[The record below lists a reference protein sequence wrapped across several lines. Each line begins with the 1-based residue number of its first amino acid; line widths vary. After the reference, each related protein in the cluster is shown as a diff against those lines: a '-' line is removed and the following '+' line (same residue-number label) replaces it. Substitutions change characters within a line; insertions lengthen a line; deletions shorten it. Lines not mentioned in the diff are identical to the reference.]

1 MNAIVTFYFCRVKI
15 LAMLSSLVFRCS
27 RCTNYDSALESPGV
41 GNEKGA
47 SVLATYNNVDS
58 EWLLIILSLCP
69 ITAYDSCAVCHSV

>member
-1 MNAIVTFYFCRVKI
+1 MVWIVNVCDVFLLYFC
-15 LAMLSSLVFRCS
+15 SCT

-58 EWLLIILSLCP
+58 EYYVTCTTVLCQF
-69 ITAYDSCAVCHSV
+69 